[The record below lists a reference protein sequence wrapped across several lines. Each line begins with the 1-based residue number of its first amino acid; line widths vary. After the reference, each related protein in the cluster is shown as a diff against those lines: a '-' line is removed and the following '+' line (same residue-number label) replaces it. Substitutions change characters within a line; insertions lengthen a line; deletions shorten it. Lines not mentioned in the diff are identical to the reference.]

1 MTAQYHRLRCYVA
14 FPLTE
19 ALPGDVGTGL
29 PMTLP
34 FWPPQDQSRRR
45 ESRPFH
51 RRKNGESVVW
61 KRDGKAQFQAIF
73 VGKAMAE
80 SAQNTSL
87 QQAEKMA
94 AFKIRTGRR
103 RKKPS
108 REMEGNDYVLWPN
121 PQQAPLTKLA
131 KNTREM

>member
-1 MTAQYHRLRCYVA
+1 M
-14 FPLTE
+14 
-19 ALPGDVGTGL
+19 D
-29 PMTLP
+29 
-34 FWPPQDQSRRR
+34 
-45 ESRPFH
+45 
-51 RRKNGESVVW
+51 
-61 KRDGKAQFQAIF
+61 AIF
-73 VGKAMAE
+73 VRKAMAE

-94 AFKIRTGRR
+94 AFKTRTGRR

-131 KNTREM
+131 KNTRKM